1 MVDQVKVVADEEAS
15 SEQSLRRNLT
25 NRHIQLIAIGGAI
38 GTGLF
43 MGSGKTISL
52 AGPSIIFVY
61 MIIGFMLFFVMRA
74 MGELLLSNLEY
85 KSFSDFA
92 SDLLGPW
99 AGYFTGWTYWFCWVV
114 TGMADVVAITAYAQ
128 FWFPGLSDWVAS
140 LAVIVLLLS
149 LNLATVKMFGEME
162 FWFAMIKIV
171 AIVGLIV
178 VGLVMVLTHFQSPTG
193 VQASFTHLWNDGG
206 WFPKGISGFF
216 AGFQIAVFAFVG
228 IELVGTTA
236 AETKDPEKS
245 LPRAIN
251 SIPVRIIM
259 FYVFALIIIMS
270 VTPWSS
276 VVPSKS
282 PFVELF
288 VLVGLPA
295 AASLINFVVL
305 TSAASSANSGV
316 FSTSRMLFG
325 LAQEG
330 VAPSAFA
337 KLSKRAVPAK
347 GLTFSCMCLLG
358 GVVMLYVNPS
368 VIGAFTMITTV
379 SAILFMFVWTIILCS
394 YLVYRKQRPHLHEKS
409 IYKMPLGKLM
419 CWVCMAFFVFVL
431 VLLTLEDDTRQA
443 LIVTPLWFIAL
454 GLGWMFIG
462 KKRMAGLRLACC
474 RVALTLTRPTFED
487 VAGPVSASATG
498 LFYSPANARGNRT
511 LFSRLMCSI
520 RSSIISLMPLYIAFH
535 VVHASGGG
543 VTLWVVCLITSS
555 SSPASSCSL
564 SITLMGPIAWL
575 PIPCLIIGKRICSSF
590 IMWLESSSCSRVR
603 YFARPRGTE
612 GLSA

>member
-1 MVDQVKVVADEEAS
+1 MQDESKILSKQEEEGADN
-15 SEQSLRRNLT
+15 LRRNLS

-92 SDLLGPW
+92 ADLLGPW

-114 TGMADVVAITAYAQ
+114 TGIADVVAITAYAQ
-128 FWFPGLSDWVAS
+128 FWFPGLSQWIAS
-140 LAVIVLLLS
+140 LLCVLLLLS

-171 AIVGLIV
+171 AIVGLIIT
-178 VGLVMVLTHFQSPTG
+178 GLVMVLTHFETPTG
-193 VQASFTHLWNDGG
+193 SVASFSNLWNDGG
-206 WFPKGISGFF
+206 FFPHGISGFF
-216 AGFQIAVFAFVG
+216 AGFQIAIFAFVG

-251 SIPVRIIM
+251 AIPLRIIM
-259 FYVFALIIIMS
+259 FYVFSLIMIMS
-270 VTPWSS
+270 VTPWNS
-276 VVPSKS
+276 VVPDKS

-288 VLVGLPA
+288 VIAGLPA
-295 AASLINFVVL
+295 AASIINFVVL

-330 VAPSAFA
+330 NAPKAFG
-337 KLSKRAVPAK
+337 KLSSRAVPSN
-347 GLTFSCMCLLG
+347 GLTFSCICLLG
-358 GVVMLYVNPS
+358 GVVLIYLIPDV
-368 VIGAFTMITTV
+368 VTVFTLVTTV

-394 YLVYRKQRPHLHEKS
+394 YLVYRRQRPQLHEKS

-419 CWVCMAFFVFVL
+419 CWVCMAFFACVL
-431 VLLTLEDDTRQA
+431 VLLTLQDDTRQA
-443 LIVTPLWFIAL
+443 LMVTPLWFVV
-454 GLGWMFIG
+454 
-462 KKRMAGLRLACC
+462 LAVGYWI
-474 RVALTLTRPTFED
+474 RTR
-487 VAGPVSASATG
+487 
-498 LFYSPANARGNRT
+498 NRK
-511 LFSRLMCSI
+511 
-520 RSSIISLMPLYIAFH
+520 
-535 VVHASGGG
+535 V
-543 VTLWVVCLITSS
+543 
-555 SSPASSCSL
+555 
-564 SITLMGPIAWL
+564 
-575 PIPCLIIGKRICSSF
+575 
-590 IMWLESSSCSRVR
+590 
-603 YFARPRGTE
+603 
-612 GLSA
+612 

>member
-1 MVDQVKVVADEEAS
+1 MVDQAKVADEATAPA
-15 SEQSLRRNLT
+15 EQSLRRNLS

-92 SDLLGPW
+92 ADLLGPW

-128 FWFPGLSDWVAS
+128 FWFPGLSDWIAS
-140 LAVIVLLLS
+140 LAVILLLLS

-171 AIVGLIV
+171 AIVALIV
-178 VGLVMVLTHFQSPTG
+178 VGLVMVLMHFRSPTG
-193 VQASFTHLWNDGG
+193 VEASFAHLWNDGG

-251 SIPVRIIM
+251 SIPIRIIM
-259 FYVFALIIIMS
+259 FYVFSLIMIMS

-276 VVPSKS
+276 VVPNKS

-288 VLVGLPA
+288 MLVGLPA
-295 AASLINFVVL
+295 AASIINFVVL

-316 FSTSRMLFG
+316 FSTSRMLYG
-325 LAQEG
+325 LAQDG
-330 VAPSAFA
+330 VAPKSFGV
-337 KLSKRAVPAK
+337 LSKRAVPAT
-347 GLTFSCMCLLG
+347 GLTFSCICLLG
-358 GVVMLYVNPS
+358 GVVLIYLIPD
-368 VIGAFTMITTV
+368 VIKVFTMVTTV
-379 SAILFMFVWTIILCS
+379 SAILFMFVWTIIMCS
-394 YLVYRKQRPHLHEKS
+394 YLVYRKQRPELHAQS
-409 IYKMPLGKLM
+409 IYKMPLGIVM
-419 CWVCMAFFVFVL
+419 SWVCMAFFAFVI
-431 VLLTLEDDTRQA
+431 VLLTLEADTRQA
-443 LIVTPLWFIAL
+443 LMVTPLWFIVL
-454 GLGWMFIG
+454 GLCWWFIG
-462 KKRMAGLRLACC
+462 KKRLA
-474 RVALTLTRPTFED
+474 R
-487 VAGPVSASATG
+487 
-498 LFYSPANARGNRT
+498 
-511 LFSRLMCSI
+511 
-520 RSSIISLMPLYIAFH
+520 
-535 VVHASGGG
+535 
-543 VTLWVVCLITSS
+543 
-555 SSPASSCSL
+555 
-564 SITLMGPIAWL
+564 MG
-575 PIPCLIIGKRICSSF
+575 K
-590 IMWLESSSCSRVR
+590 
-603 YFARPRGTE
+603 
-612 GLSA
+612 

>member
-1 MVDQVKVVADEEAS
+1 MVDQTKTLASEEPQG
-15 SEQSLRRNLT
+15 ERHLRRNLT

-52 AGPSIIFVY
+52 AGPSIIFLY

-92 SDLLGPW
+92 ADLLGPW

-114 TGMADVVAITAYAQ
+114 TGIADVVAISAYAQ
-128 FWFPGLSDWVAS
+128 FWFPGLSEWASS
-140 LAVIVLLLS
+140 LAVVLVLLS

-171 AIVGLIV
+171 AIVALIV
-178 VGLVMVLTHFQSPTG
+178 VGLVMILMHFQAPSGTE
-193 VQASFTHLWNDGG
+193 ASLTHLWNNGG
-206 WFPKGISGFF
+206 WFPKGLSGFF

-236 AETKDPEKS
+236 AETKDPEVS

-259 FYVFALIIIMS
+259 FYVFALIVIMS
-270 VTPWSS
+270 VTPWDS
-276 VVPSKS
+276 VVPDKS

-288 VLVGLPA
+288 ILVGLPA
-295 AASLINFVVL
+295 AASIINFVVL

-316 FSTSRMLFG
+316 FSTSRMLYG

-330 VAPSAFA
+330 AAPKSFSQ
-337 KLSKRAVPAK
+337 LSKRAVPAT
-347 GLTFSCMCLLG
+347 GLTFSCVCLLG
-358 GVVMLYVNPS
+358 GVVLIYLIPNVMTV
-368 VIGAFTMITTV
+368 FTLVTTV

-394 YLVYRKQRPHLHEKS
+394 YLAYRKRSPDLHAIS

-431 VLLTLEDDTRQA
+431 VLLTLEADTRQA
-443 LIVTPLWFIAL
+443 LMVTPLWFIIL
-454 GLGWMFIG
+454 GVCWLFVG
-462 KKRMAGLRLACC
+462 K
-474 RVALTLTRPTFED
+474 
-487 VAGPVSASATG
+487 
-498 LFYSPANARGNRT
+498 NR
-511 LFSRLMCSI
+511 FS
-520 RSSIISLMPLYIAFH
+520 
-535 VVHASGGG
+535 G
-543 VTLWVVCLITSS
+543 
-555 SSPASSCSL
+555 
-564 SITLMGPIAWL
+564 
-575 PIPCLIIGKRICSSF
+575 
-590 IMWLESSSCSRVR
+590 ESK
-603 YFARPRGTE
+603 
-612 GLSA
+612 